1 MRDYLWSKFQQT
13 CAISMAEMSQK
24 SFKKVISWMLHF
36 HENITNAKLM
46 KLAKCL
52 YLHKRLNF
60 AEDWGVT
67 LGRKKA

>member
-1 MRDYLWSKFQQT
+1 
-13 CAISMAEMSQK
+13 MAEMSQK